1 MKSFHLRLL
10 LAALAVLLGTAIA
23 KSQTA
28 DAPPPTHGHEFGM
41 EHMLGFFA
49 KNLDLTEA
57 QQAQIKSILQKER
70 PVIKPLFQQLH
81 QNELQLR
88 QYAEG
93 SYNEAKVRALAT
105 QQSQTQI
112 ELAVQTTR
120 IHNELFQI
128 LTADQQAKMKE
139 MEANHEARMQQHMQ
153 NAQSGGQQDQ
163 Q

>member
-10 LAALAVLLGTAIA
+10 IAALAVLLGTAIA
-23 KSQTA
+23 KSQIA
-28 DAPPPTHGHEFGM
+28 DAPPPMHGHEFAM
-41 EHMLGFFA
+41 EHMMGFFA
-49 KNLDLTEA
+49 RNLDLTEA
-57 QQAQIKSILQKER
+57 QQSQIKAILQKEH
-70 PVIKPLFQQLH
+70 PVIRPLLHQLH

-93 SYNEAKVRALAT
+93 SYDEAKVRTLAA

-139 MEANHEARMQQHMQ
+139 MEANHEARMQQRMQ
-153 NAQSGGQQDQ
+153 NAQSGEQQDEQ
-163 Q
+163 